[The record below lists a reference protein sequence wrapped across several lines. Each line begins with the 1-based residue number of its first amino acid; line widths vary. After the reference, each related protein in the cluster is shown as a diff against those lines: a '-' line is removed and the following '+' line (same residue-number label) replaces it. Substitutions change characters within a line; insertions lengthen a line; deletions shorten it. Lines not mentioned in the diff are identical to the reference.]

1 MRIEIKSDKVQEIS
15 GIAKLSQKPYLI
27 RKQSGYAYVVDE
39 AGQPQPYPE
48 SIDINLDREQP
59 AYPPGVYLVLDS
71 SFYVGDFKS
80 LTIGKLR
87 LQSIEAAKAAHLAAS
102 GGTSVPKAA

>member
-1 MRIEIKSDKVQEIS
+1 MRIEIKSDKIQEIS
-15 GIAKLSQKPYLI
+15 GISKSSSKPYLI

-59 AYPPGVYLVLDS
+59 PYVPGMYLVMDS

-80 LTIGKLR
+80 LSIGKLR
-87 LQSIEAAKAAHLAAS
+87 LQPLEAAKAAYIAAS
-102 GGTSVPKAA
+102 KAA